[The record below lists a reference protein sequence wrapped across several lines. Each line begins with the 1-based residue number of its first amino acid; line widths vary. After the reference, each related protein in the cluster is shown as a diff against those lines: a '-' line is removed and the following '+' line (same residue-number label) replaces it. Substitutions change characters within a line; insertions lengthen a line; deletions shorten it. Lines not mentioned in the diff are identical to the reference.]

1 MVPVAVVGCLWLQA
15 WARQRAAPPWWARM
29 GKEGGDAMIDGQD
42 FSIAAGWGLA
52 GLLSSA
58 LVVTMLLPGPSA
70 VPERTL
76 TERAVH
82 SLSRETCQHMLRSFA
97 DELGSGDPA
106 AWLWTEESTALASP
120 AVMRTKRS
128 ETAAPPRP
136 YAFRPGT
143 GVIPEQACSFPANSL
158 YVISYETVAQPGVFV
173 MTSQIE

>member
-1 MVPVAVVGCLWLQA
+1 MS
-15 WARQRAAPPWWARM
+15 
-29 GKEGGDAMIDGQD
+29 DGQD

-58 LVVTMLLPGPSA
+58 LAVTVLLPGPSA
-70 VPERTL
+70 VPEKVL
-76 TERAVH
+76 TERVVH
-82 SLSRETCQHMLRSFA
+82 NLSRETCRHMLRSFA
-97 DELGSGDPA
+97 DELSSGNPT
-106 AWLWTEESTALASP
+106 AWLWTEESTEWAST
-120 AVMRTKRS
+120 AVMRTRRS

-143 GVIPEQACSFPANSL
+143 ESTPGQSCSFQTNSL

>member
-1 MVPVAVVGCLWLQA
+1 MS
-15 WARQRAAPPWWARM
+15 
-29 GKEGGDAMIDGQD
+29 DGQE

-58 LVVTMLLPGPSA
+58 LAVTVFLPGPSA
-70 VPERTL
+70 APEKVL
-76 TERAVH
+76 TERVVH

-97 DELGSGDPA
+97 DELSSGNPT
-106 AWLWTEESTALASP
+106 AWLWTEESTAWAST

-143 GVIPEQACSFPANSL
+143 EAIPNQACSFQANSL
-158 YVISYETVAQPGVFV
+158 YVVSYETVTQPAVFI